1 MKRLLKLSGL
11 HLPILGLVLFFAA
24 RAGAETPREE
34 LVHAYVLLSV
44 ANHDYGGHRVLAMKE
59 IESAGRTLGL
69 DLKGD
74 RVRHESQLRSEE
86 QLAEARRLLQH
97 AREKLEARDRERAA
111 DRVDLAIKEI
121 DLALLENTGAPAE
134 TPRGELVHAYVLLKL
149 ANHDYGGHRL
159 RAMEELESAGKTL
172 GLELKGEGSEHER
185 QRKSDEHLV
194 EARRLLQHAREKLEA
209 RDRERAAERV
219 DLAIKQI
226 DLALLVR

>member
-1 MKRLLKLSGL
+1 MNLLSRLSGPRL
-11 HLPILGLVLFFAA
+11 AIIGLVVFLAA
-24 RAGAETPREE
+24 RAGAETAREE
-34 LVHAYVLLSV
+34 LVHAYVLLSI

-74 RVRHESQLRSEE
+74 RVRRESQLRSDE

-97 AREKLEARDRERAA
+97 AREKLELRDRERAA
-111 DRVDLAIKEI
+111 DRVELAIKEI
-121 DLALLENTGAPAE
+121 DLGLRESAVVPAE

-159 RAMEELESAGKTL
+159 RAMEELESAGKML
-172 GLELKGEGSEHER
+172 GLELKGDGSEHER
-185 QRKSDEHLV
+185 QLKSDEHLV

-219 DLAIKQI
+219 DSAIKQI
-226 DLALLVR
+226 DLALRVR